1 MARER
6 NLLVHLNK
14 EECKY
19 FDELQGGMKVI
30 PVDDVFIN
38 RMASMG
44 IPVTEGQIR
53 DYRPLAEVIENP
65 DVKQIF
71 ALVVSNSDS
80 EGNPSKELKEV
91 ASEEPAPKFVNVPEK
106 DPELKSLAKKGRRG
120 DTELAYMPESVCN
133 FLDELKEGPPSTNP
147 KTGFPEYNW
156 WKKILPTVVR
166 VIGTVGGA
174 ILGGPI
180 GAGLGRAGAGM
191 LTGEKP
197 GEALKQGV
205 THGAGVYG
213 FGAAGPLGAGLG
225 AGVGGLA
232 TGQKPME
239 ALQTGMRG
247 GMYGLGGDIM
257 GAGGI
262 GPFGSIGSRLGL
274 GGAQTAGSVS
284 GALPTVAAQ
293 NVGKNAAQ
301 SMATQAAAPASS
313 GFFGG
318 TGLGLNAATLLP
330 LGATLYGA
338 NMMQKGR
345 KEELQAWKDENARIR
360 AEKAE
365 MRRKYGMDV
374 DLPGLERINE
384 DIPENDERSRF
395 EPYKKGGKIS
405 KGKHDLSDYVS
416 VSEAYKGKTKG
427 QADVLKR
434 DLPQKAYI
442 ANATATAH
450 IGDGNTPAG
459 LGVFKEFEEKVQ
471 KYYKGKRVNK
481 KVGSIKAK
489 TSDGEYQF
497 SPLTVTLLGDGNN
510 SLGADRLDGAIARLM
525 KEKASNGAKLPPKA
539 KPFEAYFV

>member
-1 MARER
+1 MARDQ

-19 FDELQGGMKVI
+19 FDELQGGMRVI
-30 PVDDVFIN
+30 PVDDQFIN
-38 RMASMG
+38 QMASMG
-44 IPVTEGQIR
+44 ISIPEGQIR
-53 DYRPLAEVIENP
+53 DYRPLAEVIDNP
-65 DVKQIF
+65 DIKEIF
-71 ALVVSNSDS
+71 ALVISNSDS
-80 EGNPSKELKEV
+80 SGNPSKELKRI
-91 ASEEPAPKFVNVPEK
+91 ASEEAAPKFVDVPEDNPK
-106 DPELKSLAKKGRRG
+106 LKYLAKEGRRG
-120 DTELAYMPESVCN
+120 DTEIVYMPQSVCD
-133 FLDELKEGPPSTNP
+133 FLDELKDGPPSTNP
-147 KTGFPEYNW
+147 KTGFPEYSW

-197 GEALKQGV
+197 KEALKQGV
-205 THGAGVYG
+205 VHGAGAFG
-213 FGAAGPLGAGLG
+213 LGAAGALGAGLG

-232 TGQKPME
+232 TGQNPME

-247 GMYGLGGDIM
+247 GLYGLGAQTM

-262 GPFGSIGSRLGL
+262 GPFGSLGSSLGF
-274 GGAQTAGSVS
+274 GGNAAGSA
-284 GALPTVAAQ
+284 GGTLPTIAAQ
-293 NVGKNAAQ
+293 NVGKNAVQ
-301 SMATQAAAPASS
+301 SLATQGSTPASG

-318 TGLGLNAATLLP
+318 TGLGLNAGTLLP
-330 LGATLYGA
+330 VAATLYGA
-338 NMMQKGR
+338 NMLQKGR
-345 KEELQAWKDENARIR
+345 KEELQAWKDENARVR

-374 DLPGLERINE
+374 DLPGLESINE
-384 DIPENDERSRF
+384 EIPENDERSRF
-395 EPYKKGGKIS
+395 SYYKKGGKIS

-427 QADVLKR
+427 QADVLKK

-459 LGVFKEFEEKVQ
+459 LGIFKKFEDEVQ
-471 KYYKGKRVNK
+471 KYYKGARVNK
-481 KVGSIKAK
+481 KMGSIKAK

-510 SLGADRLDGAIARLM
+510 SLGADRLDSAIARLM